1 MEDTKKY
8 KGKNIPAS
16 EYYYGVLSSTWD
28 NMLYWDA
35 VKDRR
40 DRARELFYDLLE
52 DTKPKDYDEQVRESK
67 IYKAWKDN
75 EKLLDE
81 RSFII

>member
-1 MEDTKKY
+1 MEDTKNY

-16 EYYYGVLSSTWD
+16 VYYYGVLSNTWD

-40 DRARELFYDLLE
+40 DRARKLFFELMNFKETRQFDDL
-52 DTKPKDYDEQVRESK
+52 VREHK
-67 IYKAWKDN
+67 VYKAWKDN

-81 RSFII
+81 RSLVI